1 MLRSSVPPHIQI
13 RPLVAG
19 DAPAF
24 WELRLALLE
33 LELGAFGESVEEHQ
47 HISIETVRSRLSR
60 DESVVMGAFDR
71 LGLVGVVG
79 LDREERLKRRHTVTI
94 WGMFVAPSPRNLGLG
109 RALLRAAIE
118 RARSLPGVR
127 KVQLSVIT
135 SQPAARRLYSSMGSG
150 SFGVEPG
157 ALHVDGDYFDE
168 EYMYLA
174 LGD

>member
-1 MLRSSVPPHIQI
+1 
-13 RPLVAG
+13 
-19 DAPAF
+19 
-24 WELRLALLE
+24 
-33 LELGAFGESVEEHQ
+33 
-47 HISIETVRSRLSR
+47 
-60 DESVVMGAFDR
+60 
-71 LGLVGVVG
+71 
-79 LDREERLKRRHTVTI
+79 
-94 WGMFVAPSPRNLGLG
+94 MFVAPSHRNLGLG
-109 RALLRAAIE
+109 RALLQAAIE